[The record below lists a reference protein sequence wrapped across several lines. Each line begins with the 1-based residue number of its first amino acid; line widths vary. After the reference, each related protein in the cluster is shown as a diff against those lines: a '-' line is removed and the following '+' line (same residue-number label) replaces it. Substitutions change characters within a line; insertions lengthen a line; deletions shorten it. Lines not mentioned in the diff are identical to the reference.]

1 MKTKSILG
9 LFIFLLSMGLV
20 SSCED
25 MLTPDMD
32 TYQDAN
38 GRTLKDTVN
47 SYFGILRSVQQ
58 VVEQNTILGEIR
70 GDLVTTTSFTT
81 DSISKLAN
89 FENLADGDNALLN
102 RAAYYYVINQCN
114 FYLRDADTISTKN
127 NNYYMRK
134 EAAQVI
140 LIRAWAYMQL
150 VQNYGRVPF
159 FVDAV
164 GTATSGYETNPPAW
178 ATPDNLIDLLIEK
191 GDIMRAYEYEKL
203 YGFPSYGSLNTGSV
217 SVSIDALLFPSDL
230 VLAELYLL
238 RGANTADYET
248 AAKYYYDYLYNR
260 NSVRNISKGQAL
272 YHRLTLDGEDFY
284 LSDVNGYLPSY
295 MNIATYNNAGEIKLM
310 IPSAANKS
318 FGLVLTRIPNL
329 YGFEIS
335 STSNTSSTAT
345 TNASTGAVSQEDI
358 STSGRVN
365 VSANYKYR
373 QLAPSNSY
381 VNLNESQAYAI
392 SDKEDEKVLN
402 FPEQLGDARLI
413 ASAPKVRTDEGDL
426 RFVHKFCGGNV
437 SGDGFGGRFSF
448 RYCIPV
454 FRLRQIYLHFAE
466 AINRAG
472 FPHYAFAVLRDG
484 LNHDALPSSVSIQ
497 VDTTTV
503 DLEKK
508 VVYSTYVVDS
518 VEDGANYIPVEEYNR
533 AKTKEYLN
541 FSATTWTNCGIH
553 ELGCGNSTDG
563 NYAFTYD
570 TIVAQRILDEAARS
584 GSSKAVAKKFARR
597 LLDEGGAEESLY
609 DTTGTRDFYRTRTI
623 VREDG
628 TDSTVVD
635 TITCSILTLKAQP
648 VDAAYMAAQQ
658 NAVETLIADEAA
670 LETAFEGFRYYDLM
684 RMARHKNNDANL
696 GAGYGTSWMA
706 WLIGRRDAELM
717 PYEEPT
723 LISNSAIYTKLQNMD
738 NWYLASPVY

>member
-1 MKTKSILG
+1 MKAKSILG

-47 SYFGILRSVQQ
+47 NYFGILRSVQQ
-58 VVEQNTILGEIR
+58 VAEQNTILGEVR
-70 GDLVTTTSFTT
+70 GDLVSTTSFTT

-89 FENLADGDNALLN
+89 FENLADGDNDLLN

-114 FYLRDADTISTKN
+114 FYLRDVDTVSTKN

-178 ATPDNLIDLLIEK
+178 ATPDNLLDLLLK
-191 GDIMRAYEYEKL
+191 DGDLMRAYEYEKQ
-203 YGFPSYGSLNTGSV
+203 YGFPNYGAINNGRNSI
-217 SVSIDALLFPSDL
+217 SIDAMLFPSEIII
-230 VLAELYLL
+230 AELYLL

-260 NSVRNISKGQAL
+260 NSIRNMAFNPASWV
-272 YHRLTLDGEDFY
+272 RLTRDGEDIY
-284 LSDVNGYLPSY
+284 NSNVSGYTSAY
-295 MNIATYNNAGEIKLM
+295 MNISTYSNTGEIKVLT
-310 IPSAANKS
+310 PSAANKS
-318 FGLVLTRIPNL
+318 FGLVLSRIPNL
-329 YGFEIS
+329 YGFETR

-345 TNASTGAVSQEDI
+345 TDASTGSVSQENI
-358 STSGRVN
+358 NTSGQVN

-381 VNLNESQAYAI
+381 VSLNENQAYAI
-392 SDKEDEKVLN
+392 SDKDNKDLLN
-402 FPEQLGDARLI
+402 FPEQIGDARLV

-426 RFVHKFCGGNV
+426 RFVHKFCAGNV
-437 SGDGFGGRFSF
+437 SNEGFGSRFSF
-448 RYCIPV
+448 RYCIPI

-484 LNHDALPSSVSIQ
+484 LNHEALPSSISVQ
-497 VDTTTV
+497 VDTSSV
-503 DLEKK
+503 DFDKK
-508 VVYSTYVVDS
+508 VVYSAYVVDS
-518 VEDGANYIPVEEYNR
+518 VEDGANYIPVEEFNR
-533 AKTKEYLN
+533 AQTKEYLD
-541 FSATTWTNCGIH
+541 FSASTWTNRGIH
-553 ELGCGNSTDG
+553 ELGCGESTDE
-563 NYAFTYD
+563 NYVFTYD
-570 TIVAQRILDEAARS
+570 TLVAQRILDEAARS
-584 GSSKAVAKKFARR
+584 GSSKAEARRYAKR
-597 LLDEGGAEESLY
+597 LLDEDAEESLY
-609 DTTGTRDFYRTRTI
+609 DTTGTRDFYRVRTI
-623 VREDG
+623 EIDG
-628 TDSTVVD
+628 GRDTTVID
-635 TITCSILTLKAQP
+635 TITCSILTPKAQP

-696 GAGYGTSWMA
+696 GAGYGTLWMA
-706 WLIGRRDAELM
+706 WLIGRRDADLK

-723 LISNSAIYTKLQNMD
+723 VITNSAIYSKLQDMN
-738 NWYLASPVY
+738 NWYLASPVFK

>member
-1 MKTKSILG
+1 MKAKSILG

-47 SYFGILRSVQQ
+47 NYFGILRSVQQ
-58 VVEQNTILGEIR
+58 VAEQNTILGEVR
-70 GDLVTTTSFTT
+70 GDLVSTTSFTT

-89 FENLADGDNALLN
+89 FEQLADGDNALLN

-114 FYLRDADTISTKN
+114 FYLRDVDTISTKN

-159 FVDAV
+159 FVDTV

-178 ATPDNLIDLLIEK
+178 ATPDNLLDLLLK
-191 GDIMRAYEYEKL
+191 DGDLMRAYEYEKQ
-203 YGFPSYGSLNTGSV
+203 YGFPSYGTINNGRYSI
-217 SVSIDALLFPSDL
+217 SIDAMLFPSEIII
-230 VLAELYLL
+230 AELYLL

-248 AAKYYYDYLYNR
+248 AAKYYYDYLYNKNSAR
-260 NSVRNISKGQAL
+260 NMSFNAASWVRFT
-272 YHRLTLDGEDFY
+272 RDGEDTY
-284 LSDVNGYLPSY
+284 LSNVSGYTSAY
-295 MNIATYNNAGEIKLM
+295 MSISTYSNSGEIKVLA
-310 IPSAANKS
+310 PSAANKS
-318 FGLVLTRIPNL
+318 FGIVLSRIPNL
-329 YGFEIS
+329 YGFETT

-345 TNASTGAVSQEDI
+345 TDASTGSVSQENI
-358 STSGRVN
+358 STSGQVN
-365 VSANYKYR
+365 VSANYKFR

-381 VNLNESQAYAI
+381 VSLNENQAYAI
-392 SDKEDEKVLN
+392 SDKDNKDLLN
-402 FPEQLGDARLI
+402 FPEQIGDARLV
-413 ASAPKVRTDEGDL
+413 ASAPKVRTDEGEL
-426 RFVHKFCGGNV
+426 RFVQKFCAGNV
-437 SGDGFGGRFSF
+437 STEGFGSRFSF
-448 RYCIPV
+448 RYCIPI

-484 LNHDALPSSVSIQ
+484 LNSEALPSSISVQ
-497 VDTTTV
+497 VDTSTV
-503 DLEKK
+503 DFDKK
-508 VVYSTYVVDS
+508 VVYSAYVVDS
-518 VEDGANYIPVEEYNR
+518 VEDGANYIPVEEFNR
-533 AKTKEYLN
+533 AQTKEYLD
-541 FSATTWTNCGIH
+541 FSATTWTNRGIH
-553 ELGCGNSTDG
+553 ELGCGESTDE
-563 NYAFTYD
+563 NYVFTYD
-570 TIVAQRILDEAARS
+570 TLVAQRILDEAARS
-584 GSSKAVAKKFARR
+584 GSSKAEARRFANR
-597 LLDEGGAEESLY
+597 LLDEDAEESLY

-623 VREDG
+623 ELEDG

-635 TITCSILTLKAQP
+635 TITCSILTPKAQP

-696 GAGYGTSWMA
+696 GAAYGTSWMA
-706 WLIGRRDAELM
+706 WLIGRRDSELK
-717 PYEEPT
+717 PYEEPSVIT
-723 LISNSAIYTKLQNMD
+723 NSAIYNKLQNMD